1 MPGISLIMAIC
12 EGSFVYSHGIAY
24 MVANCH
30 KFPDSRLLAH
40 LSLQVANCQGVIC
53 MNICLCT
60 VCTLPGPPGL
70 FSRQRSKS
78 VCYAGWLPLCGDEG
92 GGQQGP
98 QGAGEQ
104 PQCPQQSHQPLLSTA
119 NQDQAR
125 THNSIVWLVWEQG
138 TGINNNSI
146 IHRNVRVIWK

>member
-12 EGSFVYSHGIAY
+12 EGSSVFSHGIAY

-70 FSRQRSKS
+70 VARQRSFKECLLCRLAPS
-78 VCYAGWLPLCGDEG
+78 VWRRGRWAAGTTGSRRTASVPSTVSPAAPQHSQPRSGKNT
-92 GGQQGP
+92 QQY
-98 QGAGEQ
+98 
-104 PQCPQQSHQPLLSTA
+104 CVVS
-119 NQDQAR
+119 
-125 THNSIVWLVWEQG
+125 VG
-138 TGINNNSI
+138 T
-146 IHRNVRVIWK
+146 RNRDK